1 MLGQWLLMVLA
12 AVGLLCAQWGSEWW
26 PLLLLAA
33 VGVLGWAAPFRLAD
47 GAVGGPRWRSCSA
60 LPPDGAPTCSV
71 RRR

>member
-47 GAVGGPRWRSCSA
+47 GAFGGPRWI
-60 LPPDGAPTCSV
+60 V
-71 RRR
+71 RTDRPWKPARD